1 MGRRATV
8 NSTREDS
15 DGAIGDG
22 MGGTIDDGGMDG
34 TGGGGMGETD
44 GETNDTTT
52 TVSATGDD
60 AD

>member
-1 MGRRATV
+1 
-8 NSTREDS
+8 
-15 DGAIGDG
+15 

-44 GETNDTTT
+44 GETSDTTT
-52 TVSATGDD
+52 TVSAAGDD